1 MNIMSLDAAYGV
13 GTIREMISEDVD
25 GTSGGGEE
33 GASGGLERTARV
45 SGKVNTKIKPM
56 ELLSDAELNIP
67 LAMRQQQPQQ
77 PQTNG
82 FSSFGPPAMQQAPPP
97 PLPLL
102 PHPSQ
107 FLQAVVPPADE
118 HFEAQ
123 LQQNLAEQHAAQL
136 PAAAAMTPLR
146 GGNARFAKYDGDGV
160 AVIVDSNNAN
170 ARPTPTP
177 SSFTSSVSSFYE
189 RNKIGILVVIIL
201 FFLFIGVLIA
211 VLVKSAASK
220 RARANVSMTGGGD
233 GGPDVAARHQAPFST
248 LGGGDGDGTAAFVR
262 DLDWADSASQPPR
275 RMRAPLL
282 PS

>member
-25 GTSGGGEE
+25 ETAGGGEE

-67 LAMRQQQPQQ
+67 LAMRQPQ
-77 PQTNG
+77 QTNG

-97 PLPLL
+97 PPPLL

-136 PAAAAMTPLR
+136 PAAAAAMTPLR

-170 ARPTPTP
+170 VRPTP

-220 RARANVSMTGGGD
+220 RARANVSMTGGGG

-248 LGGGDGDGTAAFVR
+248 LGGGDGDGTAAFVC